1 MFYSCHVLSFDVCI
15 VTITWSLL
23 FIVIALWVIYLTW
36 QITASPRSASGLLM
50 LVCIV
55 IFHRLVRKHLVLL
68 VDVVSWL
75 KSYSEAP
82 HLTRKCGTRR
92 SDIPIRAL

>member
-36 QITASPRSASGLLM
+36 QITVSPRSVSGLSM

-55 IFHRLVRKHLVLL
+55 IFHRLARKHLVLHA
-68 VDVVSWL
+68 DVVSWL

-82 HLTRKCGTRR
+82 HLTWKCGTRR